1 MGLSFL
7 KGDMFTCRVT
17 AGEVPVDPVNCR
29 GTIGELPPNPVGRVE
44 DPTEPL
50 RAEGVGG
57 RGFGVPCGNTGG
69 MEFFREFLPEFGQR
83 SIGALEFVREFLAEF
98 VAEFLPEFLPE
109 FLVGSVTTFGFDVS
123 ESGAE
128 LLMGPFWKLDPVV
141 EERLNMVISSSKL
154 RCFVLVLFFFPH
166 FN

>member
-7 KGDMFTCRVT
+7 KGEMFICRVT

-29 GTIGELPPNPVGRVE
+29 GTIGELPPNPGGRAGV

-69 MEFFREFLPEFGQR
+69 MEFFREFLREVPVIN
-83 SIGALEFVREFLAEF
+83 IGALEFVREFLE
-98 VAEFLPEFLPE
+98 EFLPELP
-109 FLVGSVTTFGFDVS
+109 VGSVTAFEVTRGISWEEFLM
-123 ESGAE
+123 E
-128 LLMGPFWKLDPVV
+128 LLGKLDPVV
-141 EERLNMVISSSKL
+141 EERLKTVISSSKL
-154 RCFVLVLFFFPH
+154 RCFVLVLFFSPT
-166 FN
+166 